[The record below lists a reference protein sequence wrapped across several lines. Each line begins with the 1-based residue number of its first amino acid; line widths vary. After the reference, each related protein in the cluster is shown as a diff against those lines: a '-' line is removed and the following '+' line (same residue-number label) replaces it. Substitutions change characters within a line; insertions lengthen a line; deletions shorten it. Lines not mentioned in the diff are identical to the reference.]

1 MRSELDE
8 RLRDELHR
16 SAMGVVV
23 EGSPPEGLVEVVRRG
38 RRRRLTAA
46 STIVLVVVLGL
57 VGAVAAFRPATT
69 TDPTVVAGPDGAELV
84 LTDPGPTEL
93 AMKDLPAS
101 PLSAREDMS
110 GVWTGSE
117 MIIWGGTS
125 NGSLRSDGAAYD
137 PRSRTWREIA
147 PSPLS
152 ARTRHMAVWT
162 GREMIVWGGSP
173 KGTGVGGLLDGAA
186 YDPATDTWRTIADAP
201 AGSDRTFA
209 STAWVDGL
217 AVFAGGG
224 NGNGSGLGSIVSYDP
239 ATDTWTSTDVPG
251 SIAGV
256 SPVVRRLAVAVVDP
270 LALRTSDVA
279 VELVDL
285 RTGETRAAPR
295 PPTPDPDARVTA
307 LGLATGDG
315 DQLIA
320 AVSASGGENDRGRT
334 TIAVLPAGGTE
345 WQAIT
350 TVGEDEFTPGG
361 QQRLLYPPGLTA
373 WTGTWLFGWAWGP
386 TAVAVGTTRTAEP
399 PADAVCGASGVA
411 VWTGVE
417 VLQWG
422 GQNCR
427 RQGPLPQI
435 DTGVSIRFVPTG

>member
-23 EGSPPEGLVEVVRRG
+23 EVSPPEGLVAVVRRG

-57 VGAVAAFRPATT
+57 VGVVAAFRPATA

-84 LTDPGPTEL
+84 LTDPGPAEL
-93 AMKDLPAS
+93 VMKDLPAA

-110 GVWTGSE
+110 GVWTGNE
-117 MIIWGGTS
+117 LIIWGGNS
-125 NGSLRSDGAAYD
+125 NGSLRSDGAAYE
-137 PRSRTWREIA
+137 PRSRTWRQIA

-173 KGTGVGGLLDGAA
+173 TGSGVGGLLDGAA

-201 AGSDRTFA
+201 LGSDRTYA
-209 STAWVDGL
+209 TAAWVDNR

-224 NGNGSGLGSIVSYDP
+224 NGTGSGLGTVAIYDP
-239 ATDTWTSTDVPG
+239 DTDAWIQASAPG
-251 SIAGV
+251 SIGAAA
-256 SPVVRRLAVAVVDP
+256 PVGRRLAVAVVDP
-270 LALRTSDVA
+270 ATLRAGAVRLELLDV
-279 VELVDL
+279 
-285 RTGETRAAPR
+285 RTGGFEAAGRLPA
-295 PPTPDPDARVTA
+295 PDPDARVSA
-307 LGLATGDG
+307 MGLASDDG
-315 DQLIA
+315 AHLVA
-320 AVSASGGENDRGRT
+320 AVAATGEDDRGRT
-334 TIAVLPAGGTE
+334 TVAVLADGGAE

-350 TVGEDEFTPGG
+350 TVPEDEFTPGG

-373 WTGTWLFGWAWGP
+373 WTGTWLFGWSWAP
-386 TAVAVGTTRTAEP
+386 TALAVGTTRTAEQP
-399 PADAVCGASGVA
+399 DDQVCGDAGVA
-411 VWTGVE
+411 VWTGTE

-422 GQNCR
+422 GQNCLGE
-427 RQGPLPQI
+427 GPLPQV
-435 DTGVSIRFVPTG
+435 DTGVSIRIVPTG